1 MSTIK
6 EHRSSI
12 GSHILR
18 QATAVKKVEFQ
29 LPKNLKGTLL
39 NFTNGLDH
47 RPYKDLVCIL
57 RDSEVK
63 DKELCLLLREAQDCV
78 SLLDQNLC
86 LFIQVLLIVK
96 WAHRGPEAVA
106 AFQSFLLD
114 LCSAH
119 SYHTKAVL
127 DHLIVNFK
135 GASLGS
141 DESTEWTSGMPTPE
155 EERIFQNIHCVLN
168 RLLRVIPMAG
178 DILLPSIISAFP
190 YIKRSTKE
198 HQAFVHNMLEILKYQ
213 PKFRK
218 DFLYL
223 ITKKLVD
230 LDTHAPRS
238 EIEQAEDDDAMDVD
252 EDIFSMEQEQGHKHP
267 IAKTLDHLM
276 MRLFTFIKHEC
287 TDPSTGETTLDRS
300 YSVYKDFQEVFEKV
314 ILLTHNTH
322 HVQFLMWFICSLRP
336 KLAEVYVKYLW
347 RLVLGIHVAPVTRQS
362 AAAYVASFLARAN
375 FIKIEFLKSTLQEM
389 SDWIHSYIN
398 NQDGQKTVEMRLHIV
413 FYSVCQALFYLL
425 CFRHKDLFRTK
436 QNMVF
441 LRGLNLTKMVTCTLN
456 PLRVCLPELVKKF
469 SSITRAYQLVYC
481 NSVIERN
488 SRNSVPIVH
497 TRNHVMQA
505 DQPSSLLE
513 TFFPFD
519 PYKLKRS
526 SCVIDPTYQVYQDD
540 DISEETTEKADNDDD
555 DDFLPEVSISAS
567 FNDKRFTYSASP
579 GFLHDHHTSTSS
591 PRLRHFV

>member
-6 EHRSSI
+6 EHRNSI

-18 QATAVKKVEFQ
+18 QAAVKKVDFQ

-57 RDSEVK
+57 RDSDVK

-78 SLLDQNLC
+78 SLLDQNLG

-135 GASLGS
+135 GGS
-141 DESTEWTSGMPTPE
+141 DDVTEWTSGMPTLE
-155 EERIFQNIHCVLN
+155 EERIFQNIHHVLKK
-168 RLLRVIPMAG
+168 LLRVIPMAG
-178 DILLPSIISAFP
+178 DILMSSIISAFP
-190 YIKRSTKE
+190 YLKRSTRE

-218 DFLYL
+218 EFLHL

-238 EIEQAEDDDAMDVD
+238 EIEEAENDDAMDVD
-252 EDIFSMEQEQGHKHP
+252 EDIFSLEQEQGMKHP
-267 IAKTLDHLM
+267 IANTLDHLM
-276 MRLFTFIKHEC
+276 MRLFTFIKNEC
-287 TDPSTGETTLDRS
+287 VDPNTGEITLERS
-300 YSVYKDFQEVFEKV
+300 YSVYKDFQEVFERV

-322 HVQFLMWFICSLRP
+322 HVQFLMWYLCSLRP

-347 RLVLGIHVAPVTRQS
+347 RLVLSIHVAPVTRQS
-362 AAAYVASFLARAN
+362 AAAYVSSFLARAN
-375 FIKIEFLKSTLQEM
+375 FVKLDFLKSTLQEM

-398 NQDGQKTVEMRLHIV
+398 NLDGQKTVEMRLHV
-413 FYSVCQALFYLL
+413 LFYSVCQALFYLL

-469 SSITRAYQLVYC
+469 AAITRAYQLVYC

-488 SRNSVPIVH
+488 ARNSVPIVH
-497 TRNHVMQA
+497 DRNHVMHA

-526 SCVIDPTYQVYQDD
+526 LSLIEPTYYVYQDD
-540 DISEETTEKADNDDD
+540 DINEETTEKADNDDD
-555 DDFLPEVSISAS
+555 DFLPEVSASAS
-567 FNDKRFTYSASP
+567 FDDKRFTYSASP
-579 GFLHDHHTSTSS
+579 GFLHDHHSSTSS
-591 PRLRHFV
+591 PRLRHLV